1 METFSHLNSADV
13 NNGVKWVV
21 LLHFHHIKDSGS
33 HGISRCW
40 ENCFYVMREI
50 SCVAPFQRVTHSKSF
65 SFLIL
70 IFLSNVAYQFN
81 PKKCILLCL
90 IKTFWHPIISPGSI
104 LVDTSDWQYRVQNS
118 FLVSF
123 IFLHF
128 QLVSYFFIHLLLC
141 YKPAKGWSIRE
152 IKYSSQR

>member
-1 METFSHLNSADV
+1 MFDFIIFFTEKHFCQYLNNLFFIFINRHCISDKVETFSHLNSADV

-33 HGISRCW
+33 HGLSRCW

-90 IKTFWHPIISPGSI
+90 IKTFWHPIISPG
-104 LVDTSDWQYRVQNS
+104 
-118 FLVSF
+118 
-123 IFLHF
+123 
-128 QLVSYFFIHLLLC
+128 
-141 YKPAKGWSIRE
+141 
-152 IKYSSQR
+152 